1 MERKLGQHTRR
12 FTKDNVSHVKL
23 SWDLVYDVP
32 LIGSLQQMLS
42 DDHIL
47 DEVRQ
52 QCMHVCITIRYK
64 TAPNKSVWML
74 THGCKPTH
82 AIIKLVFY
90 ILYLVLVSISMRY

>member
-12 FTKDNVSHVKL
+12 FTKDNVFHVKL
-23 SWDLVYDVP
+23 SWDLVYDVS

-52 QCMHVCITIRYK
+52 QCMHVCITELDTNPRMK
-64 TAPNKSVWML
+64 VPS
-74 THGCKPTH
+74 
-82 AIIKLVFY
+82 
-90 ILYLVLVSISMRY
+90 LYFLSHLMRIVTGNMQLHVNT